1 MNQSDAQLFKLT
13 ALIFKAALG
22 NTYYQ
27 DFSGLLNQIGFD
39 SLAQLFGASDVA
51 RDVLGSTPEAQ
62 ARALTLHL
70 GLNPDSNDPA
80 SGDYIAHEFF
90 LANLQAG
97 MNVGTLALAAVRYLE
112 QDDILPALETTR
124 DYLNNRAE
132 VAYQYSKE
140 LGWGDT
146 NLTTLQA
153 VIESVSSDERS
164 ISVALT
170 EAAVDEFERLRDSNP
185 FTTYSDDD
193 DMVTGTDDVNYIE
206 TGAGYDEVRAGKG
219 ADIIFGGTGD
229 DELYGEKG
237 QDWLE
242 GGDGADTLYAGS
254 YYESNTV
261 DAWFEILNGGSGADE
276 IYGGY
281 GSDTIDGG
289 EGADTIYGEGNNNY
303 YISTILGN
311 LANLDSSVQSRLF
324 NDFISGG
331 EGDDYINSEAGSDT
345 VYGGAGNDT
354 IYAGYG
360 SDTVY
365 GGAGDDRITLNYS
378 ASSKSELDGQN
389 TAFGEDGNDT
399 IYAVGN
405 DNVAGGNGN
414 DTINFY
420 RTSNSS
426 DHGAIIAGEGTDTI
440 SISSYYDDAF
450 SNLTIDLA
458 EVVQLQDRVSISIP
472 DRVTAIIE
480 IQNFDLATDL
490 LDLPGYVDVYAPDSS
505 SNGYTDSAQ
514 DFNYSGDL
522 LRNYVQIVTAVA
534 TPWQEDTYA
543 YPDHTSPDDYGKAF
557 FVIQGAQAGSA
568 STADVATLIDSY
580 GNNASYGNSD
590 RHFFIVNVSESDL
603 GIYLFKDDTGA
614 NDRVVSDELTPIAVL
629 TGVTTEDMTY
639 GNVDFL
645 I

>member
-1 MNQSDAQLFKLT
+1 VVTLT
-13 ALIFKAALG
+13 
-22 NTYYQ
+22 Y
-27 DFSGLLNQIGFD
+27 
-39 SLAQLFGASDVA
+39 
-51 RDVLGSTPEAQ
+51 
-62 ARALTLHL
+62 
-70 GLNPDSNDPA
+70 
-80 SGDYIAHEFF
+80 
-90 LANLQAG
+90 
-97 MNVGTLALAAVRYLE
+97 
-112 QDDILPALETTR
+112 
-124 DYLNNRAE
+124 
-132 VAYQYSKE
+132 
-140 LGWGDT
+140 
-146 NLTTLQA
+146 
-153 VIESVSSDERS
+153 
-164 ISVALT
+164 
-170 EAAVDEFERLRDSNP
+170 
-185 FTTYSDDD
+185 
-193 DMVTGTDDVNYIE
+193 
-206 TGAGYDEVRAGKG
+206 
-219 ADIIFGGTGD
+219 
-229 DELYGEKG
+229 
-237 QDWLE
+237 
-242 GGDGADTLYAGS
+242 
-254 YYESNTV
+254 TV
-261 DAWFEILNGGSGADE
+261 DAWLEVLLGGSGADE